1 MIRIE
6 VRRNAQG
13 HIQGYTVAGHSGFAP
28 EGEDIV
34 CAGVT
39 ALAETAVLGLRQV
52 AGIRPQVEMADG
64 LIRCELPPLT
74 GGQAAQ
80 AQAILETMLLGL
92 RDIAK
97 DYRTYVQ
104 VADLKGGH

>member
-6 VRRNAQG
+6 VRRDAQG
-13 HIQGYTVAGHSGFAP
+13 HISGYTVAGHSGYAP
-28 EGEDIV
+28 EGKDIV

-39 ALAETAVLGLRQV
+39 ALAEAAVLWLRQV
-52 AGIRPQVEMADG
+52 AGVRPQVEMAEG
-64 LIRCELPPLT
+64 LIRCELPALT

-80 AQAILETMLLGL
+80 AQTILGTMLLGL

-104 VADLKGGH
+104 VSELKGGH